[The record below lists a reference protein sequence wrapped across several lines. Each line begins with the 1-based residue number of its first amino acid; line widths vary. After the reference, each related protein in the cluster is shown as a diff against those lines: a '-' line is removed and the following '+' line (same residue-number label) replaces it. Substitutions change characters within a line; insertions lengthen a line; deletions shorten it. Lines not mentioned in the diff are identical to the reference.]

1 MSEIEKL
8 SFEQAFAELDE
19 SVQKLEAGGLTLEEG
34 LALFER
40 GQSLAAHCSQQLDEA
55 ELGLFLLH
63 RAAERVAVEGDHRSH
78 VARADDDVVK
88 AQDREGWVGGHGVNV
103 GWGVRAGNWGRCGGH
118 PSRLADARTSG

>member
-55 ELGLFLLH
+55 ELKIKQITPTGEVDVDLLK
-63 RAAERVAVEGDHRSH
+63 G
-78 VARADDDVVK
+78 AD
-88 AQDREGWVGGHGVNV
+88 
-103 GWGVRAGNWGRCGGH
+103 
-118 PSRLADARTSG
+118 